1 MTFCGYLS
9 PCIAFLCFAFSA
21 FASKAS
27 GAEAQ
32 LSADN
37 LRCVQQDLDK
47 DHLSLS
53 SFSLGH
59 GEHLVAEP
67 LANRSMSDFIEM
79 IAVSIEGTELTP
91 DELLPMNN
99 EVTPDWAD
107 IFTTSHQY
115 HLIETSTPDGLTFA
129 RLSKSDLAAFIA
141 LDEISQTATSGYASH
156 NIFGID
162 YLIWPYSEGRHEL
175 GQVLH
180 WPLQAIIGFHN
191 RVEGYNGVMQLSTND
206 YRAHAQFTNGAS
218 EITLSFTAAEF
229 ITAPVFIT
237 NARLD
242 IGDRIYEAELLIAQI
257 FGNGHS
263 QSPLFGQFVMIA
275 PDALAPH
282 YGMFESQ

>member
-9 PCIAFLCFAFSA
+9 PCIAFLCFASSA
-21 FASKAS
+21 LSSKAS

-37 LRCVQQDLDK
+37 FQSHHQELDK
-47 DHLSLS
+47 DHLSLNS
-53 SFSLGH
+53 STLGY
-59 GEHLVAEP
+59 GVRLVTEP
-67 LANRSMSDFIEM
+67 FADTSMSDFIEM
-79 IAVSIEGTELTP
+79 IAISIAETDLSP
-91 DELLPMNN
+91 DALLPMNN
-99 EVTPDWAD
+99 KVAPDWAD
-107 IFTTSHQY
+107 IFTASHQY
-115 HLIETSTPDGLTFA
+115 HLIETGKPDGLTFV

-141 LDEISQTATSGYASH
+141 LDEISQTATGGYASH

-175 GQVLH
+175 EQVLH
-180 WPLQAIIGFHN
+180 WPLQAIMGFHN

-263 QSPLFGQFVMIA
+263 QSPLFGQFVTIA
-275 PDALAPH
+275 PDARAPH

>member
-9 PCIAFLCFAFSA
+9 QCIAFLCFASSA
-21 FASKAS
+21 LSSKAS

-32 LSADN
+32 LSADIF
-37 LRCVQQDLDK
+37 RGVQQDLDK
-47 DHLSLS
+47 NHLSFS
-53 SFSLGH
+53 SSSLAYGDS
-59 GEHLVAEP
+59 LVTESFADT
-67 LANRSMSDFIEM
+67 SISDFIEM
-79 IAVSIEGTELTP
+79 IAVSIEETDLSP
-91 DELLPMNN
+91 DALLPMNIK
-99 EVTPDWAD
+99 VTPDWAD
-107 IFTTSHQY
+107 LFTASHQY
-115 HLIETSTPDGLTFA
+115 HLIETGTPDGLIFA
-129 RLSKSDLAAFIA
+129 RLSKSELAAFIA

-191 RVEGYNGVMQLSTND
+191 HVEGYNGVIQLSTND

-218 EITLSFTAAEF
+218 EINLSFIAAEF
-229 ITAPVFIT
+229 ITEPVFII

-257 FGNGHS
+257 FGDGHNL
-263 QSPLFGQFVMIA
+263 SPLFGQFVTIA
-275 PDALAPH
+275 PDGRAPH

>member
-67 LANRSMSDFIEM
+67 LADTSMSDFIEI
-79 IAVSIEGTELTP
+79 IAVSIEGTDLSP
-91 DELLPMNN
+91 DELLPINN

-162 YLIWPYSEGRHEL
+162 YLIWPY
-175 GQVLH
+175 
-180 WPLQAIIGFHN
+180 N
-191 RVEGYNGVMQLSTND
+191 
-206 YRAHAQFTNGAS
+206 
-218 EITLSFTAAEF
+218 
-229 ITAPVFIT
+229 
-237 NARLD
+237 
-242 IGDRIYEAELLIAQI
+242 
-257 FGNGHS
+257 
-263 QSPLFGQFVMIA
+263 
-275 PDALAPH
+275 
-282 YGMFESQ
+282 

>member
-1 MTFCGYLS
+1 MTLCRFLM
-9 PCIAFLCFAFSA
+9 PFIVFLCFAFSA

-32 LSADN
+32 LSAN
-37 LRCVQQDLDK
+37 NFRGVQQDLDK
-47 DHLSLS
+47 NHLSLS
-53 SFSLGH
+53 SSSLGH

-67 LANRSMSDFIEM
+67 FADTSMSNFIEM
-79 IAVSIEGTELTP
+79 IAVSIEQA
-91 DELLPMNN
+91 ELLPMNN
-99 EVTPDWAD
+99 EVTPDWAEV
-107 IFTTSHQY
+107 FTTSHQY
-115 HLIETSTPDGLTFA
+115 HLIESGMPEGLTFA

-180 WPLQAIIGFHN
+180 WPLQAIMGFHN

-206 YRAHAQFTNGAS
+206 YRAHAQFTNGVS

-229 ITAPVFIT
+229 ITEPVFIT

-242 IGDRIYEAELLIAQI
+242 IGEGIYQAELLIAQI

-263 QSPLFGQFVMIA
+263 QSPLFGQFVTIA
-275 PDALAPH
+275 PDERAPH

>member
-1 MTFCGYLS
+1 MTLCR
-9 PCIAFLCFAFSA
+9 FLIPFSACAYCAFSA
-21 FASKAS
+21 FACKAS

-32 LSADN
+32 LLADN
-37 LRCVQQDLDK
+37 FRGVQQDLDK
-47 DHLSLS
+47 DHLSQS
-53 SFSLGH
+53 SSTLGY
-59 GEHLVAEP
+59 GVRLVTEP
-67 LANRSMSDFIEM
+67 LADKSMSDFIEM
-79 IAVSIEGTELTP
+79 IAVSIEGTDLSP
-91 DELLPMNN
+91 DELLPMIN

-107 IFTTSHQY
+107 IFATSHQY

-162 YLIWPYSEGRHEL
+162 YLIWPYSEGRHAL

-180 WPLQAIIGFHN
+180 WPLQAIVGFHN

-218 EITLSFTAAEF
+218 EITLSFTSTEF
-229 ITAPVFIT
+229 ITEPVFIT

-242 IGDRIYEAELLIAQI
+242 IGDRIYESELLIAQI
-257 FGNGHS
+257 FGDGHS
-263 QSPLFGQFVMIA
+263 IAPLFGQFMTIA
-275 PDALAPH
+275 PDGLAPH
-282 YGMFESQ
+282 YGIFESQ

>member
-1 MTFCGYLS
+1 MPF
-9 PCIAFLCFAFSA
+9 IVFLCFAFSA

-37 LRCVQQDLDK
+37 FRGLQQDLDK
-47 DHLSLS
+47 NHLSLS
-53 SFSLGH
+53 SSSLGQ
-59 GEHLVAEP
+59 GDDLVAEP
-67 LANRSMSDFIEM
+67 FADTSMSNFIEM
-79 IAVSIEGTELTP
+79 IAVSIEEAELSP
-91 DELLPMNN
+91 KNN
-99 EVTPDWAD
+99 KVTPYWAEV
-107 IFTTSHQY
+107 FTTSHQY
-115 HLIETSTPDGLTFA
+115 HLIESGMPEGLTFA

-175 GQVLH
+175 GRVLH

-229 ITAPVFIT
+229 ITEPVFIT

-242 IGDRIYEAELLIAQI
+242 IGDKIYEANLLIAQI
-257 FGNGHS
+257 FGDGHS
-263 QSPLFGQFVMIA
+263 QSPLFGQFVTIA
-275 PDALAPH
+275 PDERTPH